1 MYTLNVGF
9 QTCFGVCR
17 LSCFNALSRRREDL
31 GSFLFF
37 LTCLLQ
43 FLFRHCLFRYVCVFF
58 FLCFG
63 RVVPGRRR
71 SRSGIVMISKG
82 AGLPNCVLGLLWSHL
97 VRATAAGL
105 GPPEGVHRDPQEAQ
119 TRNPQCKQQT
129 APHTQHFLACGSR
142 HIRRSETVKELFVH
156 HSRAPCLIR
165 TRRCLNTIFHI
176 SLHFSQNIHIFHLS
190 FYTLAVRT
198 QFHRIH
204 GQQDRLVVRPYRVRS
219 QGMSPTPSLRS
230 AVQKLLL
237 FTMHQGKQ
245 VLAQHTPRL
254 HRKWMSY
261 KASGGWLS
269 TLLMQKREASA
280 FSPRVHHF
288 ERESSVSRAS
298 RTFQTRRK
306 LLRYKQQAVTDFE
319 KIRAE
324 EAVQGKHEALS
335 RLGSGIS

>member
-1 MYTLNVGF
+1 M
-9 QTCFGVCR
+9 
-17 LSCFNALSRRREDL
+17 
-31 GSFLFF
+31 FF

-43 FLFRHCLFRYVCVFF
+43 FLFRHCLFRYVCVCFF

-105 GPPEGVHRDPQEAQ
+105 VPPGRGSQDPQEAQ

-165 TRRCLNTIFHI
+165 TCRCLNTIFHI
-176 SLHFSQNIHIFHLS
+176 SLHFSQNINIFHFS

-204 GQQDRLVVRPYRVRS
+204 GQQDCLVVRPYRVRS
-219 QGMSPTPSLRS
+219 HGLSPTPSLRS

-254 HRKWMSY
+254 HRKWMRY

-269 TLLMQKREASA
+269 PLLMQKREASA
-280 FSPRVHHF
+280 IPARVHHF
-288 ERESSVSRAS
+288 EEEFCVTRIAHSKHGESCCDTNNKQLQISKKSEQKKQLKENMKICRDSRK
-298 RTFQTRRK
+298 RNF
-306 LLRYKQQAVTDFE
+306 
-319 KIRAE
+319 IR
-324 EAVQGKHEALS
+324 V
-335 RLGSGIS
+335 IF